1 MPAMLRIPGKAT
13 KIAYNLLGKPAS
25 LKYKRTHKQEV
36 INKQLIMQ
44 ETTRAR

>member
-1 MPAMLRIPGKAT
+1 MPGMLRIPGKAT
-13 KIAYNLLGKPAS
+13 KIAYELLGKPANM
-25 LKYKRTHKQEV
+25 KYKPTHKQQV